1 MINYTEHTVKLP
13 DGIEL
18 LYTDSGA
25 PISASYTTLIVL
37 HGSGFNGD
45 GFVPLHEFAH
55 RNDLRVILWNRRDY
69 RGSTKYTDAELEDL
83 AAGRKVFQ
91 DRLAMQLAWFLEH
104 FIKHENTPK
113 ISVDHGSGGFI
124 LIGWSFGNATTLSL
138 LADPAVLPTALYETI
153 EPYLRSVVLYDPPY
167 IALGYELPGHESVYD
182 PFTDPDCST
191 PAAIY
196 DNFKHWVSSYYTH
209 PDIASGKPSGMSFAK
224 RTAKRTYVGW
234 SEEQRARYFDGE
246 AAVRSELP
254 AYAPPMQATLK
265 AQTHEALLNEKLVSC
280 YFPKVKILHISGTE
294 TCYYCMW
301 GYMESFRLYNEA
313 VGREEKVRTT
323 KFKLV
328 EGGNHFLHYDIPE
341 EFLREVVQ
349 GCQDL

>member
-1 MINYTEHTVKLP
+1 MADYTEHIVKLL

-18 LYTDSGA
+18 LYSDSGA
-25 PISASYTTLIVL
+25 PNSPSYTTLVVL
-37 HGSGFNGD
+37 HGSAFNGD
-45 GFVPLHEFAH
+45 GFVSLHEFAH
-55 RNDLRVILWNRRDY
+55 QKDLRVILWNRRDY
-69 RGSTKYTDAELEDL
+69 RGSTKYTAEELEDL

-91 DRLAMQLAWFLEH
+91 DRLAIQLAWFLEH

-113 ISVDHGSGGFI
+113 VSLDRRSGGFI
-124 LIGWSFGNATTLSL
+124 VMGWSFGNATTLSL

-153 EPYLRSVVLYDPPY
+153 EPYLRSLVLYDPPHL
-167 IALGYELPGHESVYD
+167 ALGYEVPGQESVYN
-182 PFTDPDCST
+182 PFADPDCPT
-191 PAAIY
+191 PVATY

-224 RTAKRTYVGW
+224 RTEKRTYMAW
-234 SEEQRARYFDGE
+234 SEEQRERYVDNE

-265 AQTHEALLNEKLVSC
+265 VQTHEALFNEKLVSS
-280 YFPKVKILHISGTE
+280 YFPKVKIFYITGKATP
-294 TCYYCMW
+294 YFCMW
-301 GYMESFRLYNEA
+301 GYMESFRLYKEA
-313 VGREEKVRTT
+313 VARGETVRTT

-328 EGGNHFLHYDIPE
+328 EGNHFLHYDMPE

-349 GCQDL
+349 GCDQL